1 MLITA
6 VGGMFEVYFLLCYTG
21 SHLVSNKEFT
31 AMRCLSC
38 DAELTDFEA
47 TRKSADSNEFIDL
60 CNYCY
65 GFVKTDLRA
74 VERMDLMHENDEEIF
89 ILEPDFLKDS

>member
-1 MLITA
+1 MLVTA
-6 VGGMFEVYFLLCYTG
+6 VGGMFEVYFLLCYTD
-21 SHLVSNKEFT
+21 SRLVSNKEFT

-38 DAELTDFEA
+38 DVELTDFEA

-65 GFVKTDLRA
+65 GFVKSDLRA

-89 ILEPDFLKDS
+89 ILEPDFIKDS